1 MSTDRTSGPS
11 SFPSLECKCDV
22 LRLVGYIGIMAKLR
36 GLLKASHFGPTLI
49 VTSISFGFAVHYWW
63 EGPAYVIAFGV
74 FTGQLVVGWS
84 NDLYDFDDDLRH
96 QRTNKPLVSG
106 LITKQ
111 YLEKWLRAM
120 VPFSFVAN
128 LLGPLGIR
136 GGLVYMLGIACGVAY
151 NFYFKFSVLSPLP
164 YAIAFAALP
173 SSIAISK
180 DITPPLWMWLGGA
193 LLGMAAHFINVLK
206 DMKEDHVSGIKGLPQ
221 RLGTRGS
228 VVAAV
233 VLISVSVLVLL

>member
-1 MSTDRTSGPS
+1 MT
-11 SFPSLECKCDV
+11 
-22 LRLVGYIGIMAKLR
+22 KLR

-49 VTSISFGFAVHYWW
+49 VTSISFGFALYYWW

-111 YLEKWLRAM
+111 YLEKWLRVM

-128 LLGPLGIR
+128 LLGPLGIK

-151 NFYFKFSVLSPLP
+151 NFYFKFSALSPLP

-173 SSIAISK
+173 LSIAISK

-228 VVAAV
+228 VLAAV
-233 VLISVSVLVLL
+233 VLIILGVTILILSL